1 MFSPRLASQQV
12 LPYEELCLHS
22 GHNDD
27 EDHPLAASS
36 TFFAPIPIYTD
47 SQNMEKAL
55 RMGVLFVQAWF
66 CSGDK

>member
-1 MFSPRLASQQV
+1 MFSPRLASQQA

-36 TFFAPIPIYTD
+36 TFFAPIPIYTQPEYGK
-47 SQNMEKAL
+47 SSSHGSAFFAGM
-55 RMGVLFVQAWF
+55 VLFW
-66 CSGDK
+66 